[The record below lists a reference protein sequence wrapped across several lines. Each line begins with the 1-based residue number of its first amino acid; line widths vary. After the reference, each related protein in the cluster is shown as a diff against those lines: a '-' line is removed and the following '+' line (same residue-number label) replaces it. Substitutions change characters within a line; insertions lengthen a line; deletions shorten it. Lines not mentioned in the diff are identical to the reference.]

1 MIVEG
6 INVIREL
13 LKANSKIDKII
24 VEIGKNQEINEIV
37 NLANKNNV
45 MVETVDK
52 KQLERITKSKT
63 QGVIAFVP
71 NFKYAELKDIFTLVE
86 NKNEKPFIVILD
98 GIVDP
103 HNLGAIIRTC
113 ECAGVHGVIIPENRA
128 CDVNDTVYK
137 TSAGAV
143 SHMLIVKVVNL
154 SRTIDELKKTG
165 VWVYALE
172 AGSKR
177 IYECDF
183 SYPTALVI
191 GSEGKGVSRL
201 IKEHSDEIVSIDLY
215 GKVNSLNASNAAA
228 IAVYEVVR
236 QRRIDFGRN

>member
-6 INVIREL
+6 INVVREL
-13 LKANSKIDKII
+13 LNSNKKIEKILA
-24 VEIGKNQEINEIV
+24 EDSTNKEIV
-37 NLANKNNV
+37 ALLDTAKSKGYKIEILERKDLEKILNGKSQGIAAFIPSFKYCGVEDILAN
-45 MVETVDK
+45 
-52 KQLERITKSKT
+52 
-63 QGVIAFVP
+63 
-71 NFKYAELKDIFTLVE
+71 AEQKGE
-86 NKNEKPFIVILD
+86 PPFIVILD
-98 GIVDP
+98 GISDP

-128 CDVNDTVYK
+128 CEVNETVYK

-143 SHMLIVKVVNL
+143 IHMNVAMVTNL
-154 SRTIDELKKTG
+154 TRTIKDLQSKG

-177 IYECDF
+177 IYQADF
-183 SYPTALVI
+183 SYPTAIIV

-201 IKEHSDEIVSIDLY
+201 VKESADEVVSMDMF

-228 IAVYEVVR
+228 IAIYEVVR
-236 QRRIDFGRN
+236 QRRK